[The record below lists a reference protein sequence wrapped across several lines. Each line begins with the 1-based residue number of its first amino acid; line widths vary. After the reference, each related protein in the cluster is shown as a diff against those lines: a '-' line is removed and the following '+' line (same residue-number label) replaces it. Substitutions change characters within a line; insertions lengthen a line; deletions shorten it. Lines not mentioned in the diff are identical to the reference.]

1 MENRPKKR
9 RWRPTIGIRTK
20 VLIAFIMLPLVS
32 IAAFGYFA
40 LSDIRKIGEYALL
53 SSTVL
58 GESAATDSSRA
69 LEQLGETIIAQ
80 KAADVALQCKI
91 FIDAHPGMTIEDL
104 QRSPEFQKIAVQPVG
119 KTGYTI
125 LYEKSGIMRFHLNP
139 ELINFDMHNW
149 RDKLPDFWH
158 IFEKTFDGR
167 PNSGYYDWQ
176 DVDGSIRRKFMA
188 IVPVSGTPY
197 MVAATTYIHEFSI
210 PMEETKKKI
219 SEAARSINTH
229 VNQMLDGIYATFIH
243 FIIIMVIAILVISFW
258 LSRTIT
264 RPIVALTEGAK
275 AVGRGELDYRVEVT
289 TDDEFGTLARA
300 FNRMASDLKEHMSEL
315 ARTTADRESFLKE
328 LEIARRLQRRLL
340 PDQPPSIPG
349 YDIAAD
355 NIPAREV
362 GGDFFDFIPMTED
375 RWGFVI
381 ADVSGKGIT
390 AAIFMGL
397 SRTIVRATMTRT
409 LDISSSLQQA
419 NDLIC
424 RDSTSGMFVTLF
436 YAVPIPEERKL
447 RYVNAGHNPP
457 LLLRKGSDEMV
468 ALRGKGIALG
478 VKQNIRLEEN
488 VIDIGPGDTLVLY
501 TDGVTEAV
509 NEKGE
514 AFGEERLKLAI
525 RESRDATAREI
536 ILRIQDAVIAF
547 AGTMHQFDD
556 ITLLVAKVK

>member
-1 MENRPKKR
+1 
-9 RWRPTIGIRTK
+9 
-20 VLIAFIMLPLVS
+20 
-32 IAAFGYFA
+32 
-40 LSDIRKIGEYALL
+40 
-53 SSTVL
+53 
-58 GESAATDSSRA
+58 
-69 LEQLGETIIAQ
+69 
-80 KAADVALQCKI
+80 
-91 FIDAHPGMTIEDL
+91 
-104 QRSPEFQKIAVQPVG
+104 
-119 KTGYTI
+119 
-125 LYEKSGIMRFHLNP
+125 
-139 ELINFDMHNW
+139 
-149 RDKLPDFWH
+149 
-158 IFEKTFDGR
+158 
-167 PNSGYYDWQ
+167 
-176 DVDGSIRRKFMA
+176 
-188 IVPVSGTPY
+188 
-197 MVAATTYIHEFSI
+197 
-210 PMEETKKKI
+210 
-219 SEAARSINTH
+219 
-229 VNQMLDGIYATFIH
+229 
-243 FIIIMVIAILVISFW
+243 
-258 LSRTIT
+258 
-264 RPIVALTEGAK
+264 
-275 AVGRGELDYRVEVT
+275 
-289 TDDEFGTLARA
+289 
-300 FNRMASDLKEHMSEL
+300 
-315 ARTTADRESFLKE
+315 
-328 LEIARRLQRRLL
+328 QRRLL
-340 PDQPPSIPG
+340 PDRPPSIPG

-355 NIPAREV
+355 NLPAREV

-509 NEKGE
+509 NENGE
-514 AFGEERLKLAI
+514 AFGEERLKHAI
-525 RESRDATAREI
+525 RESRYATAREI
-536 ILRIQDAVIAF
+536 ILRIQDAVLAF
-547 AGTMHQFDD
+547 SGTLPQFDD

>member
-20 VLIAFIMLPLVS
+20 VLIAFIVLPLVS

-104 QRSPEFQKIAVQPVG
+104 QSSPEFQKIAVQPVG

-219 SEAARSINTH
+219 SEATRSINAR

>member
-20 VLIAFIMLPLVS
+20 VLIAFIVLPLVS

-91 FIDAHPGMTIEDL
+91 FIDAHPGMTIEVL
-104 QRSPEFQKIAVQPVG
+104 QHSREFQNIAVQPVG

-219 SEAARSINTH
+219 SEATRSINAH

-300 FNRMASDLKEHMSEL
+300 FNRMASGLKEHMSEL

-355 NIPAREV
+355 NMPAREV

-514 AFGEERLKLAI
+514 DFGEERLKLAI

>member
-20 VLIAFIMLPLVS
+20 VLIAFIVLPLVS

-219 SEAARSINTH
+219 SEATRSINAR

-275 AVGRGELDYRVEVT
+275 AIGRGELDYRVEVT

-315 ARTTADRESFLKE
+315 ARTTADKESFLKE

-355 NIPAREV
+355 NMPAREV

-478 VKQNIRLEEN
+478 VRQNIRLEEN

-514 AFGEERLKLAI
+514 AFGEERLKLTI

-547 AGTMHQFDD
+547 AGTLPQFDD